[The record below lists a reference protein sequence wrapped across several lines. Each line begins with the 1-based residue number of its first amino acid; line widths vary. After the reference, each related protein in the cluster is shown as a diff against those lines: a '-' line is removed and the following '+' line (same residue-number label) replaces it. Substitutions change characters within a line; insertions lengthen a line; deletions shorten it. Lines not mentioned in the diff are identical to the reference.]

1 MKRILLAT
9 ACMFA
14 FACGAQ
20 ESKVSTYDQV
30 QAIKAHCQ
38 AAHPDPTDAS
48 SPTFFDDGLAAQK
61 AYSQCVFDAKM
72 ALLPQVPAVCLDTKA
87 KLSADASR
95 ACLAALNAR
104 NDALSLINSAE
115 PTELD
120 QAIDTLQRA
129 INSVPYTPGYVPEY
143 SGRRP

>member
-30 QAIKAHCQ
+30 QVIKARCQ

-48 SPTFFDDGLAAQK
+48 APDFFDQGMSAQK
-61 AYSQCVFDAKM
+61 AYSTCVYDGKM
-72 ALLPQVPAVCLDTKA
+72 AMLPQVPAVCMDTKA
-87 KLSADASR
+87 KLSADANR
-95 ACLAALNAR
+95 ACVSALNAR
-104 NDALSLINSAE
+104 NDALALINSAE
-115 PTELD
+115 PSELD

-129 INSVPYTPGYVPEY
+129 INRVPYVPGYAPEY